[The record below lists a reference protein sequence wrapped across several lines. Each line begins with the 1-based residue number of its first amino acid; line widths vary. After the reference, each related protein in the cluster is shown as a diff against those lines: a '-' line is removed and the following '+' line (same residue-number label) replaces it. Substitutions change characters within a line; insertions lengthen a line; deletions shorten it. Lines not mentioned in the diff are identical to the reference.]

1 MTECFVIFCGCT
13 MWTKRSSYQATTSTL
28 QRLRENND
36 GFGISYDF
44 ILHVNEVQLHK
55 VQKFKYI
62 MVLFS
67 RYGSQ
72 EKELDRYIN
81 IESRVAR
88 EEWKTF
94 VGKARLS
101 REAKLAVFKLLFR
114 PIITYRHESWIIT
127 ERMQSQVQVVE
138 TRFPEDCWINNVG
151 FARMN
156 LPNSIWNT
164 DIRESLHI
172 EPLLLMVKKQER

>member
-1 MTECFVIFCGCT
+1 MMVSGYPMTLFC
-13 MWTKRSSYQATTSTL
+13 MLMRYSFIRYRSSSISWSCSRGMEVKKRNWTVTST
-28 QRLRENND
+28 
-36 GFGISYDF
+36 
-44 ILHVNEVQLHK
+44 
-55 VQKFKYI
+55 
-62 MVLFS
+62 
-67 RYGSQ
+67 
-72 EKELDRYIN
+72 
-81 IESRVAR
+81 ESRVAR

-138 TRFPEDCWINNVG
+138 TRFPEDCWIKNVG

-172 EPLLLMVKKQER
+172 EPLLMVKKQQERWFGCVLRFCRKQDATGHH